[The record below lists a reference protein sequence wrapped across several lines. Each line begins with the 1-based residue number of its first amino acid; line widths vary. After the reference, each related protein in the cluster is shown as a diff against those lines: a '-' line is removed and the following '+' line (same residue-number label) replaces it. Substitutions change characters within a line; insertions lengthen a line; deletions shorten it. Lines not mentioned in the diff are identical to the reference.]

1 MTVEDNSVRVKFP
14 PSTYGRLPKELF
26 KDPRTIT
33 EGQKIRYIVKKGID
47 GYRVQEV
54 IPITEN
60 LSMDKIKTVL
70 DILDKVKYR
79 DD

>member
-1 MTVEDNSVRVKFP
+1 MTVEENSVRVKFP
-14 PSTYGRLPKELF
+14 PSTYVRLPKELF
-26 KDPRTIT
+26 KESRTTI
-33 EGQKIRYIVKKGID
+33 EGQKIRYIVKKGVD

-54 IPITEN
+54 IPVTEN

-70 DILDKVKYR
+70 DILAKIKYR